1 MLILQL
7 ANLQQFFV
15 SATQPSDL
23 NPHRLTV
30 IRMPDKPHQL
40 VLKYKFWIETDT
52 GVNILGEGKWKL
64 LKAIRDTGSLKAAFE
79 KMGYTYR
86 QTWENLKSIEEKLG
100 FKLIEK
106 HRGGENGGQT
116 MLTSK
121 GERFIELFDKLY
133 NEAEPD
139 IHRTF

>member
-1 MLILQL
+1 M
-7 ANLQQFFV
+7 
-15 SATQPSDL
+15 
-23 NPHRLTV
+23 
-30 IRMPDKPHQL
+30 RMSDKPHHL

-64 LKAIRDTGSLKAAFE
+64 LKAIRETGSLKAAFD

-106 HRGGENGGQT
+106 HRGGESGGQT
-116 MLTSK
+116 ILTPK

-133 NEAEPD
+133 NETEPD
-139 IHRTF
+139 IQKHFDNMMNELNEIIE